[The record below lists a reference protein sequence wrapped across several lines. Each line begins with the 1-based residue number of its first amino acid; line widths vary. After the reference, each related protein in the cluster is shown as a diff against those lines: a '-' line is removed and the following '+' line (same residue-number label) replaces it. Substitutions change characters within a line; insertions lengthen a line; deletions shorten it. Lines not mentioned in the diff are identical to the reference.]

1 MKKLYIICFLF
12 LCAGAA
18 YYFSYLYSK
27 ENLGQNY
34 EAEQIETESQIPVE
48 PMTNVSYS
56 DIRINNLTV
65 IHLQVYDL
73 NNQTFTEEKINTPVA
88 FLEMNRND
96 LIEYLNDYMKNPD
109 KEDVQRGLVAYELVE
124 FSREQV
130 VIRKTFELD
139 EANNG
144 YYAVLENGYVTIY
157 CGDKTSIYDYTDIAA
172 GKLPEQILSKTI
184 DGFYFNNLIELYE
197 FLETYTS

>member
-34 EAEQIETESQIPVE
+34 DMEQTETESLIAIE
-48 PMTNVSYS
+48 PMTNVNYS
-56 DIRINNLTV
+56 DARINNLTV

-73 NNQTFTEEKINTPVA
+73 NNQTFTEKKINTPVE
-88 FLEMNRND
+88 FLEMERND
-96 LIEYLNDYMKNPD
+96 LIEYLNDYMRNPD
-109 KEDVQRGLVAYELVE
+109 KDDVERGLIAFELVE

-130 VIRKTFELD
+130 VIRKTYELD
-139 EANNG
+139 EAETG

-157 CGDKTSIYDYTDIAA
+157 CGDRASIYDYTDIAA
-172 GKLPEQILSKTI
+172 GRLPEQIRSKTI
-184 DGFYFNNLIELYE
+184 DGFYFNDLIELYE
-197 FLETYTS
+197 FLETYSS

>member
-1 MKKLYIICFLF
+1 MKKMYIICFLF

-27 ENLGQNY
+27 ENLGQDN
-34 EAEQIETESQIPVE
+34 EARQVETESQVPVE
-48 PMTNVSYS
+48 PMTNVSYN

-109 KEDVQRGLVAYELVE
+109 KEDVKRGLTAYELVE

-130 VIRKTFELD
+130 VIRKTFELGEED
-139 EANNG
+139 NG

-157 CGDKTSIYDYTDIAA
+157 CGDKSSVYDYTDIAA
-172 GKLPEQILSKTI
+172 GKLPEQIRSKTI
-184 DGFYFNNLIELYE
+184 DGFYFNDLIELYE
-197 FLETYTS
+197 FLEAYTS

>member
-27 ENLGQNY
+27 ENLAQDN
-34 EAEQIETESQIPVE
+34 EARQAETESQISVE
-48 PMTNVSYS
+48 PMTNVSYN

-109 KEDVQRGLVAYELVE
+109 KEDVKRGLVAYELVE

-130 VIRKTFELD
+130 VIRKTFELGEED
-139 EANNG
+139 NG

-157 CGDKTSIYDYTDIAA
+157 CGDKSSVYDYTDIAA
-172 GKLPEQILSKTI
+172 
-184 DGFYFNNLIELYE
+184 
-197 FLETYTS
+197 

>member
-18 YYFSYLYSK
+18 FYFTYLYSK
-27 ENLGQNY
+27 ENMGSNY
-34 EAEQIETESQIPVE
+34 DARQIETESQMPVE
-48 PMTNVSYS
+48 PMTNVSYN

-88 FLEMNRND
+88 FLEMGRND

-109 KEDVQRGLVAYELVE
+109 EEDVKRGLVAFELVE
-124 FSREQV
+124 FSKEQV
-130 VIRKTFELD
+130 VIRKTYEQSTED
-139 EANNG
+139 TG

-157 CGDKTSIYDYTDIAA
+157 CGDKSSVYDYTNIAA

-184 DGFYFNNLIELYE
+184 EGFYFNDMIELYE
-197 FLETYTS
+197 FLQTYSS

>member
-1 MKKLYIICFLF
+1 MKKMYIICFLF

-27 ENLGQNY
+27 ENMGQNY
-34 EAEQIETESQIPVE
+34 EAQQIETESQITVE

-56 DIRINNLTV
+56 DIRINNLTTV
-65 IHLQVYDL
+65 HLQVYDL

-88 FLEMNRND
+88 FLEMDRND
-96 LIEYLNDYMKNPD
+96 LIEYLNNYMKNPD
-109 KEDVQRGLVAYELVE
+109 KEDVKRGLVAYELVE

-139 EANNG
+139 EEENG

-184 DGFYFNNLIELYE
+184 DGFYFNDLIELYE
-197 FLETYTS
+197 FLEAYTS

>member
-88 FLEMNRND
+88 FLEMDRND
-96 LIEYLNDYMKNPD
+96 LIKYLNDYMKNPD

-157 CGDKTSIYDYTDIAA
+157 CGDRTSIYDYTDIAA

-184 DGFYFNNLIELYE
+184 DGFYFNDLIELYE